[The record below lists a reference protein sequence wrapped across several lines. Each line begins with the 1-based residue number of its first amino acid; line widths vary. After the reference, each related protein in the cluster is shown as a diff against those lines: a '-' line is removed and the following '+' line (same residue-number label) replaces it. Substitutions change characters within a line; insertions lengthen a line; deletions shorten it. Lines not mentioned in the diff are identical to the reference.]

1 MANTK
6 NLKPQAHSLTVD
18 EASKGGKASGE
29 ARRKTASIKKHLQAA
44 LDGKYND
51 NGETLT
57 GSELLVK
64 NLLSIAFCKDDKDQL
79 AAIKYVFSLLG
90 EDRTEE
96 EIEKIKSETKLIN
109 AKIKAAESEQWT
121 PCSTIGGGYEETNE

>member
-1 MANTK
+1 VANKK

-29 ARRKTASIKKHLQAA
+29 ARRKTASIKKYLQAA

-64 NLLSIAFCKDDKDQL
+64 NLMSIAFNKSDKDQL
-79 AAIKYVFSLLG
+79 AAIKYIFALLG

-96 EIEKIKSETKLIN
+96 EIEKIKAETNLIKK
-109 AKIKAAESEQWT
+109 KIDVVSAEQWSD
-121 PCSTIGGGYEETNE
+121 CDTI